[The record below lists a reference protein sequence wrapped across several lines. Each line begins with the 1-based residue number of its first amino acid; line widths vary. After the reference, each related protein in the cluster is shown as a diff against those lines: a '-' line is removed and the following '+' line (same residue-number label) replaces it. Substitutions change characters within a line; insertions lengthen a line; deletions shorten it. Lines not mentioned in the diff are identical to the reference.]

1 MSPHSHR
8 QSMVIALTQA
18 PVRAV
23 VGLRPVT
30 AGDASALGVMMY
42 RAYFNTVDYD
52 GETEAEGI
60 HEVERTFSGAHGDFD
75 WNASSL
81 IEVGGAVV
89 SAALITRWQ
98 GRPFLAFSMTDPTH
112 QRNGFARAS
121 LVHAMQAL
129 LIRGERELG
138 LFVTASNAPAVS
150 LYSCMG
156 FRRQHDA

>member
-1 MSPHSHR
+1 
-8 QSMVIALTQA
+8 MVFALTRT
-18 PVRAV
+18 PIRTV
-23 VGLRPVT
+23 VGLRHVT
-30 AGDASALGVMMY
+30 ADDASALGVLMF
-42 RAYFNTVDYD
+42 RAYLDTVDYD

-60 HEVERTFSGAHGDFD
+60 VEVEKTFSGEHGEFD
-75 WNASSL
+75 WNGSRL
-81 IEVGGAVV
+81 IELGGAVV

-112 QRNGFARAS
+112 QRKGFAKAC

-129 LIRGERELG
+129 LMRGERELG
-138 LFVTASNAPAVS
+138 LVVTASNAPAVS